1 MALTITVAELAA
13 AARVTASATT
23 PPAEPQLSILHR
35 QLRVAEAL
43 IEDYANAAPDDVK
56 NEAAIRM
63 VGYLYDAP
71 PANPSR
77 NVSTP
82 ESSFRNSGA
91 LALLSRW
98 HSLEYARV
106 DGPTDVPV
114 SIPESNI
121 NPSHPVH
128 PGTHYRYAGWSDNG
142 MIDQAELDAAAQF
155 TGDVLTVPNARN
167 KRLLLLWR
175 GRNAGLSRL
184 HHPGRHPDE
193 SDSGV
198 HRAARAAHAGD

>member
-1 MALTITVAELAA
+1 M
-13 AARVTASATT
+13 
-23 PPAEPQLSILHR
+23 
-35 QLRVAEAL
+35 LRPEAL

-77 NVSTP
+77 NISTP

-128 PGTHYRYAGWSDNG
+128 PGTHYRYMGWSDNG
-142 MIDQAELDAAAQF
+142 IIDQAELDAAARF
-155 TGDVLTVPNARN
+155 TSDVLTVPNRATAGYVFFAVDASVGYPDSAMLDGNPTNQINNFLQQAGTLTRDMETVVIGVSTAE
-167 KRLLLLWR
+167 LTAGIS
-175 GRNAGLSRL
+175 GRTWTLGYT
-184 HHPGRHPDE
+184 P
-193 SDSGV
+193 
-198 HRAARAAHAGD
+198 

>member
-13 AARVTASATT
+13 AARDHQHPRPR

-35 QLRVAEAL
+35 QLRVAESF

-121 NPSHPVH
+121 NPSHPCTSGH
-128 PGTHYRYAGWSDNG
+128 TLSLR
-142 MIDQAELDAAAQF
+142 
-155 TGDVLTVPNARN
+155 
-167 KRLLLLWR
+167 RLER
-175 GRNAGLSRL
+175 QRR
-184 HHPGRHPDE
+184 
-193 SDSGV
+193 
-198 HRAARAAHAGD
+198 

>member
-23 PPAEPQLSILHR
+23 APAEPQLSILHR

-128 PGTHYRYAGWSDNG
+128 PGTHYRYMGWIDSG
-142 MIDQAELDAAAQF
+142 AVDQAALDAAARF
-155 TGDVLTVPNARN
+155 TSDVLTVPNAGN
-167 KRLLLLWR
+167 
-175 GRNAGLSRL
+175 G
-184 HHPGRHPDE
+184 
-193 SDSGV
+193 GV
-198 HRAARAAHAGD
+198 HLLCGGR